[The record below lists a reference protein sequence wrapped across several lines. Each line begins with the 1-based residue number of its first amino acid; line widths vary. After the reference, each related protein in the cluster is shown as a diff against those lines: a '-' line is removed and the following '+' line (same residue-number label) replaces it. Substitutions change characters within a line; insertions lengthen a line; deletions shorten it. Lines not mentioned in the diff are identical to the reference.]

1 MPCSFLYKVPSVFCT
16 GLSPNSQDVLCY
28 PFSLFVLHL
37 SHTTDLD
44 SHSYSVIR
52 SRYSYSTSPTL
63 QTLTAIRTPLFVLVI
78 RTTKIQTLTAI
89 RTPLSVLVIR
99 TVARVNHPKH
109 PSARTT
115 DLDSHLYSVIRSRYS
130 YYENTDFD
138 SHLYSVIRSR
148 YSYCG
153 KFGSSAV
160 WFRACKL
167 DSCSVM
173 S

>member
-1 MPCSFLYKVPSVFCT
+1 VAASAASFVVSAYLTESAAVEPSTIVSAAAAAVLSSAVLSAAFVALILVLLGGWISTCYKSYYKVPCSFLYKVPSVFCT

-63 QTLTAIRTPLFVLVI
+63 QI
-78 RTTKIQTLTAI
+78 LTAI

-99 TVARVNHPKH
+99 TPPLPH
-109 PSARTT
+109 
-115 DLDSHLYSVIRSRYS
+115 YRS
-130 YYENTDFD
+130 
-138 SHLYSVIRSR
+138 
-148 YSYCG
+148 
-153 KFGSSAV
+153 
-160 WFRACKL
+160 
-167 DSCSVM
+167 
-173 S
+173 